1 MQVKNLMPLC
11 LLGVFAAAS
20 CSKMGPLGA
29 DNFTV
34 TPSPLE
40 AVGGQVPVTIDGR
53 FPEKYMKPKAVV
65 TVVPELRWQGGKATG
80 KSATFQGEKVQGND
94 QSIGYK
100 VGGNYSMKDNFAYQP
115 EMQQSELYLT
125 FNARVGKK
133 TVSVP
138 DVKVADG
145 VIATSALLSRTL
157 LTTDAS
163 LAPDAYQRVIKQKQ
177 QANIQF
183 IIQQAKIRN
192 SELRKTSVQDFIKTL
207 RDIKADEQRKNLQNV
222 EVSAYASP
230 DGGVELNEKL
240 AAQREKNTNKAVDKM
255 LKDTKTSTN
264 VDTKYT
270 AQDWEGFQELV
281 SQSNLQDKEVILRVL
296 SMYKDPQQREEQIKN
311 ISSAFR
317 ELADEI
323 LPQLRRSRLT
333 INYELIGRS
342 DDEIKSQFADDASKL
357 SLEELL
363 YAATLTSNAG
373 EQKAIYT
380 RAAQLYPNDYRAYN
394 NLARLAMADGNLS
407 EAQSQLAKAEA
418 QSNKGPEVSLNRGLL
433 ALRQGNTAEA
443 QRLMAAGS
451 GAASATE
458 LLGNLYLAQGNYAQA
473 AKNLKGVKTNSAA
486 LAQLLTKDYASARQT
501 LADVANPDATTSYLK
516 ALVGARTGDESAA
529 LSNLSDAISR
539 DGSYRSYAARDLE
552 FARYFNNAQ
561 FQNLVK

>member
-1 MQVKNLMPLC
+1 MPLC
-11 LLGVFAAAS
+11 LLGIFAASS

-40 AVGGQVPVTIDGR
+40 AVGGQVPATIDGR

-65 TVVPELRWQGGKATG
+65 TVVPELRWQGGKAVG
-80 KSATFQGEKVQGND
+80 QSATFQGEKVLGND
-94 QSIGYK
+94 QSIAYK
-100 VGGNYSMKDNFAYQP
+100 VGGNYSMKNNFAYQP

-133 TVSVP
+133 TVNIP

-230 DGGVELNEKL
+230 DGGVKLNEKL

-363 YAATLTSNAG
+363 YAATLTNNAG

-394 NLARLAMADGNLS
+394 NLARLALAEGNLS
-407 EAQSQLAKAEA
+407 EAQSQLAKADA
-418 QSNKGPEVSLNRGLL
+418 QSGKGPEVSLNRGLL

-473 AKNLKGVKTNSAA
+473 AKNLKGVKSNSAA

-501 LADVANPDATTSYLK
+501 LADVAHPDATTSYLK

-529 LSNLSDAISR
+529 LSNLSDAISA
-539 DGSYRSYAARDLE
+539 DSSYRSYAARDLE

>member
-1 MQVKNLMPLC
+1 MPLC

-40 AVGGQVPVTIDGR
+40 AVGGQVSATIDGR

-65 TVVPELRWQGGKATG
+65 TVVPELRWQGGKAVG
-80 KSATFQGEKVQGND
+80 QSATFQGEKVLGND
-94 QSIGYK
+94 QSIAYK
-100 VGGNYSMKDNFAYQP
+100 VGGNYSMKNNFSYQP

-133 TVSVP
+133 TVSIP

-230 DGGVELNEKL
+230 DGGVKLNEKL

-255 LKDTKTSTN
+255 LKDTKTTTN

-363 YAATLTSNAG
+363 YAATLTNNAG

-380 RAAQLYPNDYRAYN
+380 RATQLYPNDYRAYN
-394 NLARLAMADGNLS
+394 NLARLAMAEGNMS
-407 EAQSQLAKAEA
+407 EAQSQLAKADA
-418 QSNKGPEVSLNRGLL
+418 LSNKGPEVSLNRGLL

-501 LADVANPDATTSYLK
+501 LADVAHPDATTSYLK

-529 LSNLSDAISR
+529 LSNLSDAISA
-539 DGSYRSYAARDLE
+539 DSSYRSYAARDLE